1 MSWALSSLDSL
12 VEKVDYGLTASAID
26 ADGPRFLRITDLQD
40 NTVDWSR
47 VPSCTCSASEVEQY
61 RLEHGDIVFA
71 RTGATT
77 GKSYRLIDPP
87 KDAVFASYLIRVRP
101 KPGISSRYLGYFFQS
116 PSYWHQITKMANGA
130 AQPGVNSS
138 KLKELLIPVPPTEV
152 EQKRI
157 AAILDKADAIRRK
170 RQQAIELADRF
181 LRSVFLDFFGDPI
194 TNPKGWRIE
203 KLGELGTLDR
213 GKSKHRPR
221 NDPSLLGGEHPLIQT
236 GDVAN
241 SNGYID
247 QYNSTY
253 SDLGLQQ
260 SRKWSR
266 GTLCITIAANI
277 ANTGVLAFDA
287 CFPDSV
293 VGYAP
298 NEKVTVEYIQGWL
311 DFLQKTLEANAPKA
325 AQKNIN
331 LAILKELDVPVPD
344 KDLQDRY
351 TEIVLKLR
359 DHIRRQ
365 NLTKSTA
372 DDLFDSISRKAFS
385 GELQKMGEQ

>member
-170 RQQAIELADRF
+170 RQRAIALADQF
-181 LRSVFLDFFGDPI
+181 LRSVFLDLFGDPI
-194 TNPKGWRIE
+194 TNPKGWDVLPIK
-203 KLGELGTLDR
+203 KLGKVITGSTPSSQLEGMYGQEVPFVTPGDLDDNLTSVKR
-213 GKSKHRPR
+213 WLTPEGAS
-221 NDPSLLGGEHPLIQT
+221 
-236 GDVAN
+236 
-241 SNGYID
+241 
-247 QYNSTY
+247 
-253 SDLGLQQ
+253 Q
-260 SRKWSR
+260 SRTCRSGSLMACCIGATIGKVGMASQLSAFNQQINVVEWNEQVVDLY
-266 GTLCITIAANI
+266 GYYLFKEFPVFITKNAIKTTL
-277 ANTGVLAFDA
+277 
-287 CFPDSV
+287 P
-293 VGYAP
+293 
-298 NEKVTVEYIQGWL
+298 
-311 DFLQKTLEANAPKA
+311 
-325 AQKNIN
+325 
-331 LAILKELDVPVPD
+331 ILKKSLFENVPIPIPD
-344 KDLQDRY
+344 KDLQEKFASIVEQAENLVRGY
-351 TEIVLKLR
+351 HEFMTEP
-359 DHIRRQ
+359 
-365 NLTKSTA
+365 
-372 DDLFDSISRKAFS
+372 LFESLSQRAFS
-385 GELQKMGEQ
+385 GEL